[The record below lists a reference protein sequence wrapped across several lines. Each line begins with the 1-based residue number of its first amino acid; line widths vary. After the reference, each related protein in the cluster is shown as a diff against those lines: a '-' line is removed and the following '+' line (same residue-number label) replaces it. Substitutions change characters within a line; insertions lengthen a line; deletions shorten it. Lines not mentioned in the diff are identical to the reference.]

1 MKRLYNIYIMS
12 AVSLMI
18 LFSGCSEDDGVI
30 GGYGHREPIVLA
42 ADYQTTTRVTDAGF
56 ADGDRMG
63 VFIMDYDNGKPSE
76 MLLEDNR
83 ADNVLFTFVE
93 SENRWQGATT
103 IYWRNDQTPI
113 DVVGYY
119 PFNND
124 LSSVTDYAFS
134 VQSRQDKA
142 ATNAAKG
149 GYEQSD
155 FLWAKCTNV
164 APTSDVI
171 RLLYKHRMAGVTVRL
186 VEGTGFAD
194 GEWAKSIKQ
203 VWVDNTTLDASV
215 DLATG
220 TVTAV
225 DGNVQKIVPL
235 EANGEYRAVVVPQVV
250 AAKKA
255 LIGIDIDG
263 ATYQRVMDSDMIYYS
278 GKMHTFTIQVNK
290 RTDTGDYEF
299 CVTDESVTPWVDD
312 MEFHDGLLREYVV
325 VDVKT
330 PGTFAQCLKDKGF
343 DYKAVS
349 SLKVSGKVDWKDL
362 DFMGHSMPALTH
374 LNLYDVIIDDE
385 NDENDD
391 VITGFDSQVDQVFT
405 QLTKIVLPKRLRGIG
420 NGAFCRTGLTG
431 SITIPEGVTFIGD
444 VAFVDCPLYAEIKF
458 PSTLKRIGISA
469 FQYSKLSGEVHL
481 PEGIEYVGDG
491 AFAGTKVEGS
501 LHLPSSLKTVGGG
514 AFGAG
519 FTGTLVIPQ
528 GVEFTGGAFEG
539 AQFSHVEIPEGLKV
553 IHGFMFKSVP
563 LQGELLLPS
572 TVTELGSFSFYESKI
587 TSVVLPDNLKSL
599 EGGSFAECSRLEG
612 VIEIPR
618 GIKVLNEAVFCGC
631 TMLDGVRLHKDVVY
645 IAKRAFERCY
655 NMSSIICEAE
665 EPPVIEEGAFDAV
678 PKDNFTVEV
687 PAKSVALYKQ
697 AAGWKEFKR
706 ISAYSNFVCRPAQ
719 ACAINSR
726 HDEEL
731 ILNADSDWT
740 VTHIPDWCQ
749 LSQTSGNGKT
759 ALRLTI
765 NEMARGSEDRSDSIV
780 FELNGGQYT
789 TYCAVK
795 QCDYEYNE
803 DELVALQTH
812 TKGNGIDVVFVGD
825 GYDAQDLSDGK
836 FIDLAKEQMEHFF
849 GLPPYDR
856 LRDYFN
862 VYAAVA
868 LSQEKGINTV
878 NSYYNTRF
886 GTIYG
891 GSYEVTCCTQTG
903 LIPNDELIFQYV
915 KALTGKSDWDMSR
928 TVVVLI
934 PNTTEY
940 DAVTYLYDDGRA
952 IAICPESTKAYPD
965 DTRGVVQREVGGFA
979 FAKLANEKATKHA
992 FPKRSLLN
1000 GVKEMQDWRGWY
1012 KNISIT
1018 GKLSDVPWAHYVF
1031 DSRYSDYVDVFEGAY
1046 GYTRY
1051 FYRSESQSCMNTG
1064 IPYYNTISRE
1074 LITRRVMDYAG
1085 EPFSMEDFYAKD
1097 TNKWGESG
1105 MTTRSGA
1112 DGYPSELRSSIQ
1124 HPVIVKGKYI
1134 PNKPKTKKRPE

>member
-1 MKRLYNIYIMS
+1 MERINKIY
-12 AVSLMI
+12 AI
-18 LFSGCSEDDGVI
+18 LVASFVMLFGGCTDESEFVGNNV
-30 GGYGHREPIVLA
+30 YQEPIRLA
-42 ADYQTTTRVTDAGF
+42 ADYETTARVTDVGF
-56 ADGDRMG
+56 ADGDRVG
-63 VFIMDYDNGKPSE
+63 VFIMDYVDGKPSD
-76 MLLEDNR
+76 MLLEGNR
-83 ADNVLFTFVE
+83 ADNMLFTFKE
-93 SENRWQGATT
+93 TENRWDGFAT
-103 IYWRNDQTPI
+103 IYWKDEQTPI

-119 PFNND
+119 PFDND

-134 VQSRQDKA
+134 AQSRQDKA

-155 FLWAKCTNV
+155 FLWAKCSNV

-186 VEGTGFAD
+186 VEGEGFSE
-194 GEWAKSIKQ
+194 GEWAEATKK

-220 TVTAV
+220 TVIAV
-225 DGNVQKIVPL
+225 EGNIQKIVPL
-235 EANGEYRAVVVPQVV
+235 ESNGEYRAVVVPQVV

-255 LIGIDIDG
+255 LIGVDIDG
-263 ATYQRVMDSDMIYYS
+263 ATYQRVMDSDMTYYS
-278 GKMHTFTIQVNK
+278 GKMHAFTIEVNK
-290 RTDTGDYEF
+290 RAETGNYEF
-299 CVTDESVTPWVDD
+299 NVTDESITLWVDD

-325 VDVKT
+325 VDVET

-343 DYKAVS
+343 DYKTVS
-349 SLKVSGKVDWKDL
+349 SLKVNGMVDWKDL
-362 DFMGHSMPALTH
+362 DFMGHSMPSLTH
-374 LNLYDVIIDDE
+374 LNLYDAIIDDE

-391 VITGFDSQVDQVFT
+391 VITGFNSQVDQVFT

-420 NGAFCRTGLTG
+420 DGAFYRTGLTG
-431 SITIPEGVTFIGD
+431 SIVIPEGVTFIGD
-444 VAFVDCPLYAEIKF
+444 GAFIDCPLYAEVKF
-458 PSTLKRIGISA
+458 PSTLKRIGNSA

-481 PEGIEYVGDG
+481 PEGIEYVGGG
-491 AFAGTKVEGS
+491 AFAGTRVEGS

-514 AFGAG
+514 AFSAG
-519 FTGTLVIPQ
+519 FTGTLIIPK
-528 GVEFTGGAFEG
+528 GCEVNGNTFENSR
-539 AQFSHVEIPEGLKV
+539 FSHVEMPEG
-553 IHGFMFKSVP
+553 IEIIGDGMFRSVP

-572 TVTELGSFSFYESKI
+572 TVTELGALCFYEGKI
-587 TSVVLPDNLKSL
+587 TSVVLPDNLKKL
-599 EGGSFAECSRLEG
+599 GAGAFAECSRLEG
-612 VIEIPR
+612 IIEIPK
-618 GIKVLNEAVFCGC
+618 GIKVIDRHVFQGC
-631 TMLDGVRLHKDVVY
+631 SMLDGVRLHKEVAY
-645 IAKRAFERCY
+645 IAYGAFERCY

-706 ISAYSNFVCRPAQ
+706 ISAYSDFVCRPAQ

-731 ILNADSDWT
+731 ILNANGAWT
-740 VTHIPDWCQ
+740 VSHIPDWCQ

-765 NEMARGSEDRSDSIV
+765 KEMAHGSEDRADSIV

-795 QCDYEYNE
+795 QCDYEYDE
-803 DELVALQTH
+803 DELVKLQTH
-812 TKGNGIDVVFVGD
+812 TKGNGIDIVFVGD

-836 FIDLAKEQMEHFF
+836 FIDLAKEEMEHFF

-891 GSYEVTCCTQTG
+891 GSYEVTCCTLLG
-903 LIPNDELIFQYV
+903 LIPNDELIFPYV
-915 KALTGKSDWDMSR
+915 KELTGKSDCEMGR
-928 TVVVLI
+928 TVIVLI

-992 FPKRSLLN
+992 FPRRDMLDF
-1000 GVKEMQDWRGWY
+1000 VRDRQEWYGWY

-1031 DSRYSDYVDVFEGAY
+1031 DPRYSDYVDVFEGAY

-1074 LITRRVMDYAG
+1074 LIARRVMDYAG
-1085 EPFSMEDFYAKD
+1085 EEFTMEDFYAND
-1097 TNKWGESG
+1097 TNKWGDTG
-1105 MTTRSGA
+1105 MSTRGGN
-1112 DGYPSELRSSIQ
+1112 GYPSEQRSNIQ